1 MLKMAAKGKDFISK
15 QHPISANRMLLIPLV
30 EIQEYKHFFFQT
42 AEFRKEILEVGRVYD
57 ISS

>member
-30 EIQEYKHFFFQT
+30 EIQEYKDFFQT